1 MATPVEKRKGWNNTR
16 NNQPELK
23 RNRRVFRTGIINRQR
38 PLENAEDNVA
48 RWGSNNSV
56 IGDRG
61 TPYPRPWPLP
71 DPTEARRPG
80 RRFETEVRKRRATA
94 DKESTIAKSD
104 GQGNNEREEKTT
116 TPTKKTC
123 YQIPEAWFL
132 SSPESGSAEGTPTKV
147 ISEPRGRH
155 TGTTRQGPSGTAI
168 WIRKPT

>member
-1 MATPVEKRKGWNNTR
+1 MKNQIENTRRNASTVATPVEKRKGWNNTR

-104 GQGNNEREEKTT
+104 GQGNNEREERQPRRQRKHV
-116 TPTKKTC
+116 TK
-123 YQIPEAWFL
+123 YQKHG
-132 SSPESGSAEGTPTKV
+132 SSAARKV
-147 ISEPRGRH
+147 VLQRGRPQ
-155 TGTTRQGPSGTAI
+155 R
-168 WIRKPT
+168 